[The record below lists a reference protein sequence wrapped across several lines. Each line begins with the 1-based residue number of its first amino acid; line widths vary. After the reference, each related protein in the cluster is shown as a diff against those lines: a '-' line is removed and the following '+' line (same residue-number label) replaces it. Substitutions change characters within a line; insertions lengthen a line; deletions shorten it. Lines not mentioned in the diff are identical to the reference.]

1 MTHPPQLIKPLL
13 FLLSEHCVSEELAIL
28 TLGLT
33 MTHWCRCRR
42 PQCMATSPTP
52 TPVSPVPEN
61 TVALTGGEDLR
72 DGAAAAHERF
82 TRKSWLPSRACGE
95 DTELGD
101 TACSCQCFLSGAAQV
116 LGVGQGQAELTVGRA
131 RVLAGNKTH
140 PGRTWS
146 PFFDIWISCWTVTR
160 FSGSGHQRPEACE
173 DS

>member
-1 MTHPPQLIKPLL
+1 
-13 FLLSEHCVSEELAIL
+13 
-28 TLGLT
+28 
-33 MTHWCRCRR
+33 
-42 PQCMATSPTP
+42 MATSPTP

-116 LGVGQGQAELTVGRA
+116 LGVGQGQAELTVGGAELTVGGA
-131 RVLAGNKTH
+131 RVLAGSETH
-140 PGRTWS
+140 PRRTWS

-173 DS
+173 NS